1 MANFLL
7 KIVSPDGVFFN
18 GEAKQLSVRSID
30 GELAILKGHIPFL
43 TAVSVGEAR
52 VYVGDEAPKCA
63 ACCGGMLTVTDEEV
77 LLAPTTFEWASDI
90 DIERAQAAKEKAEQ
104 LLATATA
111 PADKRIA
118 KRKLERAE
126 LRIKVA
132 QKQQT

>member
-30 GELAILKGHIPFL
+30 GEIAILKGHIPFL
-43 TAVSVGEAR
+43 TAVSIGEAR
-52 VYVGDEAPKCA
+52 VYVDDEAPKRA

-77 LLAPTTFEWASDI
+77 LLAPTTFEWANDI
-90 DIERAQAAKEKAEQ
+90 DIERAQTAKEHAEQ
-104 LLATATA
+104 LLASATT
-111 PADKRIA
+111 PADKKIA

-132 QKQQT
+132 QKQ